1 MPSHRPTSSSTTP
14 AYQVEC
20 QMTKKGK
27 MFAGSKRRVCWRF
40 GFASR
45 DAIEAGQTGTD
56 CRGEEHEVVMV
67 WSLTSRKQ
75 LVLADGHEVHWSK
88 SRKMFDKFECDWNM
102 ASGRH
107 LSVVAHA
114 SSPLFDKKEGFRQ
127 FDLKINGVSFWDL
140 PQMYELGAEA
150 KPNQPSNPQPS
161 PSTPSLRQVSP
172 LMQHEDSM
180 DDQYSVVSDIHASFY
195 RSQPQL
201 SCLDS
206 CLQVPRTISPSP
218 SMPDILDFSTSAPS
232 PPDRVPP
239 MPHSSFHTAGF
250 SNASSLTRRIENPS
264 PTSVMTNPFDV
275 YASPPNNIHNH
286 KVFTQKQMHPQPPP
300 FHANDIL
307 SHYAPSLQSPRA
319 NDPWSMQQQRQQCYQ
334 QQLQQKPFPATT
346 PSQHQPYVSSQS
358 CSVYA
363 GY

>member
-75 LVLADGHEVHWSK
+75 LILADGHEVHWSK

-150 KPNQPSNPQPS
+150 KPNQPSKPQPFT
-161 PSTPSLRQVSP
+161 STPSLRQVSP
-172 LMQHEDSM
+172 LIQHEDSM

-195 RSQPQL
+195 R
-201 SCLDS
+201 
-206 CLQVPRTISPSP
+206 R
-218 SMPDILDFSTSAPS
+218 
-232 PPDRVPP
+232 
-239 MPHSSFHTAGF
+239 F
-250 SNASSLTRRIENPS
+250 SNSSSLPRRIENPS
-264 PTSVMTNPFDV
+264 PTSVVTNPFDV
-275 YASPPNNIHNH
+275 YGPPPNNIHNH

-346 PSQHQPYVSSQS
+346 PSQHQPYVGSQS